1 MRTNDLYIA
10 QVMPGAND
18 DLFRAEVMPAANND
32 FVQRI
37 GNDRCVR

>member
-10 QVMPGAND
+10 QVIPSAND
-18 DLFRAEVMPAANND
+18 DLFRSEVMPAANND